1 MRGAVIIGFLALAAC
16 APTVPD
22 SGSGV
27 GFGRPDEFLAAQAA
41 RDAAL
46 RRSISQDGVTNVP
59 SPPPPT
65 ANDPALGDTAA
76 AAATAPEATDRA
88 PTGISDEQNFDA
100 VSERETIESDAARI
114 AANRAAFEVV
124 APTALPS
131 RTGAGPNI
139 VEYALRTTNS
149 VGQSLYRR
157 SGLSNRNRHLRN
169 CAEFPS
175 ADIAQQTFLAAGGPE
190 RDRRN
195 LDPDG
200 DGFACAWDPAPFRV
214 VGN

>member
-1 MRGAVIIGFLALAAC
+1 MRVFAVFAFLVVAAC
-16 APTVPD
+16 APAVPD
-22 SGSGV
+22 SGAGV
-27 GFGRPDEFLAAQAA
+27 GFGSADEFRAAQAA

-46 RRSISQDGVTNVP
+46 TRSISRDGVTNVP

-65 ANDPALGDTAA
+65 AGAPVPAPVVASTATDTA
-76 AAATAPEATDRA
+76 EARA

-100 VSERETIESDAARI
+100 VSGRETIESDAARL

-124 APTALPS
+124 APTALPARRS
-131 RTGAGPNI
+131 EGPNI
-139 VEYALRTTNS
+139 VEYALRTTNA
-149 VGQSLYRR
+149 VGQSIYRR
-157 SGLSNRNRHLRN
+157 SGFANETRHLRA
-169 CAEFPS
+169 CSEFASP
-175 ADIAQQTFLAAGGPE
+175 DLAQQAFLSAGGPD

-200 DGFACAWDPAPFRV
+200 DGFACQWDPRPFRV